1 MGHLTCNFQG
11 ISELL
16 FCRCHYFISVI
27 WPDLRYFQPFL
38 VKLVYFCKKIPKKG
52 WKWPNSGWFEKIFKL
67 HLQHNNFDISWK
79 IQVKRTIISKNILRK
94 EKNKS
99 KIEEFPYPGV
109 TFLTGQKIFCGTK
122 LQMWHNVS
130 AKWFPFLSYIKK

>member
-1 MGHLTCNFQG
+1 MLQVQFEYFFEPTWFWPL
-11 ISELL
+11 SAL
-16 FCRCHYFISVI
+16 FRK
-27 WPDLRYFQPFL
+27 FL
-38 VKLVYFCKKIPKKG
+38 QKNTFFPKKG
-52 WKWPNSGWFEKIFKL
+52 WKWPKSGRFEKIFTP

-79 IQVKRTIISKNILRK
+79 NQVKRTIISKNIFRK

-99 KIEEFPYPGV
+99 KIKEFPYPGV
-109 TFLTGQKIFCGTK
+109 TFLTGQKIFCGPK